1 MMEAEMALDLGAMWE
16 GCVRPVELP
25 KLKDLAIARDRL
37 PHRHRETPI
46 LSPETFSFGIR
57 SEGNHPTTVMHLP
70 SALILLFTLA
80 IATSH
85 GALDVRDAFVE
96 VEVAALKVRAT
107 DVEARDLNAGLVQR
121 EDNSVL
127 VCVGCGV
134 ERRLYGCLRSGLL

>member
-1 MMEAEMALDLGAMWE
+1 
-16 GCVRPVELP
+16 
-25 KLKDLAIARDRL
+25 
-37 PHRHRETPI
+37 
-46 LSPETFSFGIR
+46 
-57 SEGNHPTTVMHLP
+57 MHLP